1 MWKGWLN
8 SKLSNFLLTKPLFH
22 CFLTKKFFEDLKNK
36 HQYHWNFIRNKSNI
50 PKCFWNV
57 LFSGCP
63 ELQKN
68 HQWGSEVDSLDK
80 FSYPKSCQ
88 EACLIDSDCA
98 DGKFLENHAFKSF
111 NFYSMNPCQLIYFWL
126 ILGELCCTNSC
137 GGHTCYRSKSGPNSS
152 KKSHSVCQDA
162 DNILKCVYDKIK
174 KRVCAQDKGDGKQKQ
189 NHWISSLKR
198 REICTQNFKI

>member
-1 MWKGWLN
+1 MENQIEQYLIEIFSITN
-8 SKLSNFLLTKPLFH
+8 LTFK
-22 CFLTKKFFEDLKNK
+22 
-36 HQYHWNFIRNKSNI
+36 
-50 PKCFWNV
+50 NV

-98 DGKFLENHAFKSF
+98 DGNFFKIMLLNHIYFSL
-111 NFYSMNPCQLIYFWL
+111 NEPWQLIYFL
-126 ILGELCCTNSC
+126 FFLGELCCTNSC

-152 KKSHSVCQDA
+152 QKSHSVCQDA

-174 KRVCAQDKGDGKQKQ
+174 KRVCAQDKAQKK
-189 NHWISSLKR
+189 NH
-198 REICTQNFKI
+198 